1 MITKCPTN
9 EQLKRWKA
17 LFEANRAKLAP
28 NRKSGPEIDGYFCRQ
43 YGCEPVVSENFASVV
58 EWNILHNEVFREK
71 LRGKKPEIRCYE
83 KNGVLLGIDLVS
95 GEFFAESSEME
106 KAAALYDDLFLFRGL
121 DESDLKN
128 FVLVGQ
134 YLELKK

>member
-1 MITKCPTN
+1 MITKRPTN

-28 NRKSGPEIDGYFCRQ
+28 NRKSGPEIDGYFRSQ

-71 LRGKKPEIRCYE
+71 LSGAKPEIRCYE
-83 KNGVLLGIDLVS
+83 KNGVLLGIDLIS

-106 KAAALYDDLFLFRGL
+106 KAAVLTDDLFLFRGL
-121 DESDLKN
+121 DETDLKN

>member
-17 LFEANRAKLAP
+17 LFEANRAKLTP
-28 NRKSGPEIDGYFCRQ
+28 NRKSGPEIDGYFRRK
-43 YGCEPVVSENFASVV
+43 YGCEPVACEPFASVV
-58 EWNILHNEVFREK
+58 EWNILHNEPFREK
-71 LRGKKPEIRCYE
+71 LRGEKPDIRCYE
-83 KNGVLLGIDLVS
+83 RNGVLLGIDLVS

-106 KAAALYDDLFLFRGL
+106 KAAALTDDLFLFRGL
-121 DESDLKN
+121 DETDLKN